1 MYMLVSFEI
10 KMNDIQSFCGGDK
23 MNKSWIFVGLTSLAE
38 LIWIYGFNVASTWWH
53 WAIIIPII
61 VIDFWFLA
69 KACEGLPTGTVYAI
83 FAAAGT
89 VGTALMD
96 VYLFNETLTGEKIMF
111 ISVIVLGVILLN
123 GGPFRFMRLS

>member
-1 MYMLVSFEI
+1 
-10 KMNDIQSFCGGDK
+10 
-23 MNKSWIFVGLTSLAE
+23 MNKSWMYVVLTSLCE
-38 LIWIYGFNVASTWWH
+38 LLWIFGFNVASTWWH

-61 VIDFWFLA
+61 AVDFWFLS

-96 VYLFNETLTGEKIMF
+96 IFIFNESFTAMKIVF
-111 ISVIVLGVILLN
+111 ICVIVIGVMMLN
-123 GGPFRFMRLS
+123 IADTISERKLQKEAA

>member
-1 MYMLVSFEI
+1 
-10 KMNDIQSFCGGDK
+10 
-23 MNKSWIFVGLTSLAE
+23 MNKAWLFVVLTSIAE
-38 LIWIYGFNVASTWWH
+38 LIWIYGFNVANVWWH

-61 VIDFWFLA
+61 IVDFWLLA

-96 VYLFNETLTGEKIMF
+96 VYIFDGVLTMQKLLF
-111 ISVIVLGVILLN
+111 ISVIVVGVMLLN
-123 GGPFRFMRLS
+123 VADVIAARKEHA